1 MEGHVATTSDLAVLL
16 QGGGWVLKTA
26 DHFTTADVQY
36 TGEGDITFAAIELES
51 RASGAGL
58 TNNIYIYRIET
69 RYDDCLA
76 SSDHAMLYH
85 AGILRLHSTF
95 HSLC

>member
-1 MEGHVATTSDLAVLL
+1 MHVHFALSIYTHTSINIYFLSRRFSRVQVRINMLMEGHVATTSDLAVLL
-16 QGGGWVLKTA
+16 QGGGWALKTA

-58 TNNIYIYRIET
+58 
-69 RYDDCLA
+69 
-76 SSDHAMLYH
+76 
-85 AGILRLHSTF
+85 
-95 HSLC
+95 